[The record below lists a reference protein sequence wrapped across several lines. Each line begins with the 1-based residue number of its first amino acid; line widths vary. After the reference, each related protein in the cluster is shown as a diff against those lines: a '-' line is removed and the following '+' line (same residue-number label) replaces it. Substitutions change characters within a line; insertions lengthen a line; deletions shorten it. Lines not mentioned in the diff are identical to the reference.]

1 MKFIIS
7 LIVFMALLPLSVG
20 AQEQE
25 HAHTHARNEIGISP
39 GVTYSPSHKEWGFGI
54 HAHYFRTLGE
64 HSPWALGASI
74 EQVSSHG
81 SHWTI
86 SAGAKYELFDKL
98 NIGVMPGITFLH
110 HIHEAEHDTKHE
122 HTNKA
127 QFSMHFELS
136 YDLIHTE
143 HFHFGPAIDYSWT
156 RHDNHLMLGIH
167 CAYGF

>member
-1 MKFIIS
+1 MKHILSCI
-7 LIVFMALLPLSVG
+7 LLLFLFPLNMFS
-20 AQEQE
+20 QE
-25 HAHTHARNEIGISP
+25 HEHEHARNEIGISP
-39 GVTYSPSHKEWGFGI
+39 GITYSPSHKEWGFGV

-64 HSPWALGASI
+64 HSPWALGGSI

-86 SAGAKYELFDKL
+86 SAGGKYEIFDRL
-98 NIGVMPGITFLH
+98 NIGVMPGVTFFH
-110 HIHEAEHDTKHE
+110 HTHEHAEEHE
-122 HTNKA
+122 HTSKA
-127 QFSMHFELS
+127 QFSMHFELG
-136 YDLIHTE
+136 YDLIHTK

>member
-1 MKFIIS
+1 MKIKLYI
-7 LIVFMALLPLSVG
+7 LALLILSSIQMY
-20 AQEQE
+20 AQEYE
-25 HAHTHARNEIGISP
+25 HEHARNEIGISP
-39 GVTYSPSHKEWGFGI
+39 GITYSPSHDEWGFGI
-54 HAHYFRTLGE
+54 HAHYFRTLSE
-64 HSPWALGASI
+64 HSPWALGGSLEYVA
-74 EQVSSHG
+74 SHG

-86 SAGAKYELFDKL
+86 SAGPKYTLFDKL
-98 NIGVMPGITFLH
+98 NLGVMPGVTFFKH
-110 HIHEAEHDTKHE
+110 NHEAGHEEEHNHE

-136 YDLIHTE
+136 YDLIHTK

>member
-1 MKFIIS
+1 MMRTKLLL
-7 LIVFMALLPLSVG
+7 LIVLLSPSLFIC
-20 AQEQE
+20 AQEHE
-25 HAHTHARNEIGISP
+25 HEHARNEIGISP
-39 GVTYSPSHKEWGFGI
+39 GITYSPSHKEWGFGM

-64 HSPWALGASI
+64 HSPWALGGSI

-81 SHWTI
+81 SHWTV
-86 SAGAKYELFDKL
+86 SAGAKYTILDRL
-98 NIGVMPGITFLH
+98 NIGVMPGVTFFRH
-110 HIHEAEHDTKHE
+110 KHEAEHEAEHE

-127 QFSMHFELS
+127 QFSMHFELG
-136 YDLIHTE
+136 YDLIHTK

>member
-1 MKFIIS
+1 MKIKLYILAILF
-7 LIVFMALLPLSVG
+7 LSACKMY
-20 AQEQE
+20 AQE
-25 HAHTHARNEIGISP
+25 HNHDHPRNEIGISP
-39 GVTYSPSHKEWGFGI
+39 GITYSPSHKEWGFGI
-54 HAHYFRTLGE
+54 HTHYFRTLGE
-64 HSPWALGASI
+64 HSPWALGGSI

-86 SAGAKYELFDKL
+86 SAGAKYEIFDRL
-98 NIGVMPGITFLH
+98 NIGVMPGVTFFH
-110 HIHEAEHDTKHE
+110 HTHEAGHDAEHE

-127 QFSMHFELS
+127 QFSMHFELG
-136 YDLIHTE
+136 YDLIHTK